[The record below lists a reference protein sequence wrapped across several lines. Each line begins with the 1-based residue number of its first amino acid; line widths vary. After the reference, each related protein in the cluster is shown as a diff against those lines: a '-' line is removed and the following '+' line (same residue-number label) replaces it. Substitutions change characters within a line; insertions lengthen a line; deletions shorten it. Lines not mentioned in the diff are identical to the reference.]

1 MKRLL
6 PWLIFLLI
14 TAFLALF
21 VYSDRIFGTSER
33 RGGAIGTAG
42 GPPGGGPPGGGFRRG
57 DQAVSATTRP
67 ARLENVPVWLSGVG
81 TVQAFNTATVR
92 AQVSGR
98 LVEVNYR
105 EGQEV
110 KAGDVLARIDPVLY
124 QAAYDEAVAKK
135 AQDEALLA
143 NARRDAARYSS
154 LVGQNYTSQQQA
166 DTAKS
171 AVQQYEAQVKQDQ
184 AAIDTARANLDYTT
198 IRAPIDGRTGIRQV
212 DAGNLVTSSDSTGIV
227 VITQL
232 RPISI
237 VFTLPESAVS
247 DIIEAHAK
255 SPLPL
260 QAQAGGRLLGEGTVA
275 VIDNQIDQTTG
286 TVKIKGTFPNDE
298 NRLWPG
304 QFVNVKLRLRTLEN
318 AVVVPSAAIQQG
330 ANGAFVYRVTP
341 ENTAS
346 IVSVKVVQEGEKDAV
361 IGEGIAAGDVIVT
374 SGFSNLQDGSKLKL
388 DGGQAPGAAPAEN
401 GGERKRGERRGKGA
415 DAAKPEGAKP
425 DVAGR
430 P

>member
-14 TAFLALF
+14 TAFLAIF
-21 VYSDRIFGTSER
+21 VYSDRIFGPSER
-33 RGGAIGTAG
+33 DGVGTAG
-42 GPPGGGPPGGGFRRG
+42 GTPGGRFRRG
-57 DQAVSATTRP
+57 DQAVSAETKP

-98 LVEVNYR
+98 LIEVAYH
-105 EGQEV
+105 EGQDV

-171 AVQQYEAQVKQDQ
+171 QVQQYEAQVKQDQ
-184 AAIDTARANLDYTT
+184 AAIDTARANLDYAT
-198 IRAPIDGRTGIRQV
+198 IRAPIDGRTGIRQL
-212 DAGNLVTSSDSTGIV
+212 DTGNLVTSGDSTGIV

-232 RPISI
+232 RPISV
-237 VFTLPESAVS
+237 VFTLPESVVS
-247 DIIEAHAK
+247 DIIEAQARA
-255 SPLPL
+255 PLSL
-260 QAQAGGRLLGEGTVA
+260 QAQTGGRVLGEGKVA
-275 VIDNQIDQTTG
+275 VIDNQIDQSTG
-286 TVKIKGTFPNDE
+286 TLKIKGTFPNDE

-304 QFVNVKLRLRTLEN
+304 QFVNVKLRLKTLEN
-318 AVVVPSAAIQQG
+318 AVVVPSAAVQQG

-341 ENTAS
+341 EKTAS

-361 IGEGIAAGDVIVT
+361 IGEGIAAGDVVVT
-374 SGFSNLQDGSKLKL
+374 SGFSNLRDGSKLKL
-388 DGGQAPGAAPAEN
+388 AEDEAIGSPARN
-401 GGERKRGERRGKGA
+401 GGERKKGERGGKGA
-415 DAAKPEGAKP
+415 DAAKPEGA
-425 DVAGR
+425 GR

>member
-14 TAFLALF
+14 TAFLAIF
-21 VYSDRIFGTSER
+21 VYSDRIFGTSG
-33 RGGAIGTAG
+33 RGGDAAG
-42 GPPGGGPPGGGFRRG
+42 MGGPPGGGFRRG
-57 DQAVSATTRP
+57 DQAVSAETKP

-98 LVEVNYR
+98 LIEVNYH
-105 EGQEV
+105 EGQDV

-154 LVGQNYTSQQQA
+154 LVGQNYSSQLETDA
-166 DTAKS
+166 AKS
-171 AVQQYEAQVKQDQ
+171 KVQQYEAQVKQDQ
-184 AAIDTARANLDYTT
+184 AAIDTARANLDYAT
-198 IRAPIDGRTGIRQV
+198 IRAPIDGRTGIRQL
-212 DAGNLVTSSDSTGIV
+212 DTGNLVTSGDSTGIV

-232 RPISI
+232 RPISV

-247 DIIEAHAK
+247 DILDAQAK
-255 SPLPL
+255 AALPL
-260 QAQAGGRLLGEGTVA
+260 QAQAGGRVLGEGTVA

-304 QFVNVKLRLRTLEN
+304 QFVNVKLRLKTLEN
-318 AVVVPSAAIQQG
+318 AAVVPSAAVQQG

-341 ENTAS
+341 EKTAS

-361 IGEGIAAGDVIVT
+361 IGEGIAAGDVVVT
-374 SGFSNLQDGSKLKL
+374 SGLSNLQDGSKLKL
-388 DGGQAPGAAPAEN
+388 EGEQSAGPAPAQN
-401 GGERKRGERRGKGA
+401 GGERKNGEHRRKGA
-415 DAAKPEGAKP
+415 DTAKPEGA
-425 DVAGR
+425 GR